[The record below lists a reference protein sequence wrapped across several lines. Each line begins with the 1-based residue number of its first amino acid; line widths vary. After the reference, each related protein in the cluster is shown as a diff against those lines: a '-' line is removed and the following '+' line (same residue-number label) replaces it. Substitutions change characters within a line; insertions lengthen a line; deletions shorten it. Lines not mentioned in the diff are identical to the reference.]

1 MSYIHSIEDI
11 SVRTLEK
18 MEMYSDDAVS
28 MVMRTGFAET
38 GFRHLKQMG
47 DGPAVGFFQSEPNT
61 IEDIWVNYA
70 LYRPKGRDCLLML
83 GYDETEGEDRVMSN
97 IALQV
102 AFCRLKYRRDKYA
115 IPHMDELKDQAK
127 YWKRVYNTK
136 LGKGTVKHFM
146 DACKDYKPCV
156 GA

>member
-61 IEDIWVNYA
+61 INDIWVNYA
-70 LYRPKGRDCLLML
+70 LYRPKVRDCLFTL
-83 GYDETEGEDRVMSN
+83 GYDENEVEYRVMSN
-97 IALQV
+97 IALQAV
-102 AFCRLKYRRDKYA
+102 FCRLKYKRDRYA
-115 IPHMDELKDQAK
+115 LPKANDLEGQAK
-127 YWKRVYNTK
+127 YWKRVYNTH
-136 LGKGTVKHFM
+136 LGKGTIEHFM
-146 DACKDYKPCV
+146 EANNEK
-156 GA
+156 

>member
-11 SVRTLEK
+11 SVKTLEK

-47 DGPAVGFFQSEPNT
+47 DGPAIGFFQSEPNT
-61 IEDIWVNYA
+61 IKDIWVNYA
-70 LYRPKGRDCLLML
+70 LYRPNVRDCLLTL
-83 GYDETEGEDRVMSN
+83 GYDEPDIEYRVMSN

-102 AFCRLKYRRDKYA
+102 AFCRLQYRRDRYA
-115 IPHMDELKDQAK
+115 IPSTDDIEGQAK

-136 LGKGTVKHFM
+136 LGKGTIEHFIK
-146 DACKDYKPCV
+146 ANKDYEPAIGV
-156 GA
+156 